1 MSDELVLS
9 DELIAD
15 VRAAMAQHDA
25 RASEGIV
32 GVQYAAA
39 VMGFMLGE
47 MQVPEDKKQEL
58 FDYLGSFAVDVMR
71 QVEQRD
77 APAQP
82 EPPAEDAFGVWKP
95 GDQ

>member
-15 VRAAMAQHDA
+15 VRAAMSKHDN

-47 MQVPEDKKQEL
+47 MRVPEEKKQEL
-58 FDYLGSFAVDVMR
+58 FDYLGKFAVDVMR
-71 QVEQRD
+71 QVEERD
-77 APAQP
+77 APPP
-82 EPPAEDAFGVWKP
+82 EPPQDAFGVWKP
-95 GDQ
+95 GDA

>member
-15 VRAAMAQHDA
+15 VRAAMAKHDS

-71 QVEQRD
+71 QVEERNE
-77 APAQP
+77 PAP
-82 EPPAEDAFGVWKP
+82 EPTEEAFGVWKP

>member
-15 VRAAMAQHDA
+15 VRTAMAKHDE
-25 RASEGIV
+25 RASEGMV
-32 GVQYAAA
+32 GAQYAAA

-47 MQVPEDKKQEL
+47 MDIPEEKKQEL

-71 QVEQRD
+71 QVEERD
-77 APAQP
+77 APAEP
-82 EPPAEDAFGVWKP
+82 EPAAEDSYGVWKP
-95 GDQ
+95 GD